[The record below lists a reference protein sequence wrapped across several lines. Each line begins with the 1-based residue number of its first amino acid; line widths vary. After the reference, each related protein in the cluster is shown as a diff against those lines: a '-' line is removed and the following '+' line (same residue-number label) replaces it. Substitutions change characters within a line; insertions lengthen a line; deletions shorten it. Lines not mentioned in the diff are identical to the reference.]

1 MEMGKDL
8 PRSASQSNL
17 GDTHFPEAVGN
28 SLLDHLLAA
37 PQKDWNA
44 LLIELDK
51 KGKAT
56 MEAQLK
62 KRDAQRHKG
71 TKLSRELASYVGD
84 FENPVYGTAKLSLED
99 GTLVV
104 RWANLKSRLEH
115 YHFDTFVLRGDRA
128 LDNQLLTFS
137 LGSDGDRERMTFLNY
152 PPQEFKNVKSQA
164 EAKN

>member
-56 MEAQLK
+56 DGGPAQEA
-62 KRDAQRHKG
+62 RR
-71 TKLSRELASYVGD
+71 
-84 FENPVYGTAKLSLED
+84 PTA
-99 GTLVV
+99 
-104 RWANLKSRLEH
+104 
-115 YHFDTFVLRGDRA
+115 
-128 LDNQLLTFS
+128 
-137 LGSDGDRERMTFLNY
+137 
-152 PPQEFKNVKSQA
+152 
-164 EAKN
+164 